1 MREDLWTN
9 DDWSGWIACS
19 AWPSRAHQLSGQ
31 RAQVW
36 LGDNGEDEFGA
47 LGGMD
52 AALKKLADARFTA
65 VHVKLHDGQQ
75 EENAGLPKRIRDRA
89 KALGITML
97 VGGWGQN
104 REDAHADA
112 EKVNGLILREGADYW
127 IAACEF
133 EYKGDAGTTNWN
145 RTKTFLHR
153 FRELQPTFPFGFC
166 SMPNEVRGDFYDWQ
180 SVRNAN
186 ARWIPECYPNEFPNA
201 PGQWP
206 EDAQAGGN
214 LRFFKTYTHPAIGLY
229 VPEGGV
235 NIRAQPYIDS
245 MRNARAHYGF
255 SYGYSV
261 YLMHNMEESDWG
273 KFAAVNGKAGDA
285 AVLAWA

>member
-1 MREDLWTN
+1 MAVTRTPTVW
-9 DDWSGWIACS
+9 
-19 AWPSRAHQLSGQ
+19 Q

-36 LGDNGEDEFGA
+36 LGDNGEDEIGA
-47 LGGMD
+47 LGGID
-52 AALKKLADARFTA
+52 ETLKKLAECRFTA
-65 VHVKLHDGQQ
+65 IHVKLHDGQT

-104 REDAHADA
+104 RTDAHADA

-145 RTKTFLHR
+145 RTATFLHR

-166 SMPNEVRGDFYDWQ
+166 SMPNEVRGGSFDWQ
-180 SVRNAN
+180 SVRGAN
-186 ARWIPECYPNEFPNA
+186 GRWIPECYPNEFPNA
-201 PGQWP
+201 PSQWP
-206 EDAQAGGN
+206 ESAQAAAN
-214 LRFFKTYTHPAIGLY
+214 EQFFKTYTHPALGLY
-229 VPEGGV
+229 VPNGGV
-235 NIRAQPYIDS
+235 NVRAQPYIDS
-245 MRNARAHYGF
+245 MRAARAKYGF

-261 YLMHNMEESDWG
+261 YLMHNMEEPDWP

-285 AVLAWA
+285 AALAWA

>member
-1 MREDLWTN
+1 
-9 DDWSGWIACS
+9 
-19 AWPSRAHQLSGQ
+19 
-31 RAQVW
+31 
-36 LGDNGEDEFGA
+36 
-47 LGGMD
+47 
-52 AALKKLADARFTA
+52 
-65 VHVKLHDGQQ
+65 VKLHDGQT
-75 EENAGLPKRIRDRA
+75 EENAGLPARIRDRA

-145 RTKTFLHR
+145 RTATFLHR

-166 SMPNEVRGDFYDWQ
+166 SMPNEVRGGSFDWQ
-180 SVRNAN
+180 SIRNAN

-214 LRFFKTYTHPAIGLY
+214 LQFFKTYTHPALGPVRAGRRRERQGPAVHRLNESGAGAPRLLVRLLGL
-229 VPEGGV
+229 PHAQHGG
-235 NIRAQPYIDS
+235 IRLGEVRRRERQGWGRSGSGLGITLHVSSSAEECDG
-245 MRNARAHYGF
+245 GF
-255 SYGYSV
+255 PGSSP
-261 YLMHNMEESDWG
+261 
-273 KFAAVNGKAGDA
+273 
-285 AVLAWA
+285 LA